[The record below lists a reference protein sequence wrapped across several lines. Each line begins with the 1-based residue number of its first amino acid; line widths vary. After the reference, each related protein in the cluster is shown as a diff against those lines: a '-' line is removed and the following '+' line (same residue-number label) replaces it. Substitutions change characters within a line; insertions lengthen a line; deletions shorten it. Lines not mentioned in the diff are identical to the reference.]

1 MPDYIGNI
9 EVPQIGV
16 SGTFPIIPDYPYGM
30 SHEFPI
36 AEHQFGSANTKIT
49 QRFLLG
55 NGARRFTIYKSQMRE
70 SDRIALR
77 NFWEN
82 QYGPYGAFTYNA
94 PNDDGNG
101 TTPILCRFA
110 NEPLSWEFLSDVISS
125 VGITLIEIPATSPS
139 YVLNQTVLRFP
150 SEALKT
156 ALLSQIQ
163 KLIPLV
169 KIQPRQP
176 GYPAIH
182 VSDRRATI
190 GSQLYLPR
198 LLEFAGIS
206 QGMSGESDQAQFTF
220 GNADRVMR
228 NLVNDVDL
236 IRASLEFSLFH
247 VGTGIKLDLWK
258 GEIVDWSMD
267 TGPEFHITAA
277 DGMYE
282 LTLPYPTR
290 KISRSCWK
298 CFNDTVSCPF
308 ATQST
313 GMDYGH
319 FPNASPAECD
329 KGYETSNGCL
339 AHGMKRY
346 FGGVIAQPQSVRI
359 KDNSTGVFG
368 YGRSKFTSTSVVSE
382 SIYDQVVPEIYT
394 DNEAYVDENGQYKV
408 GMPVNCK
415 IAAGR
420 EESDFYA
427 ALGIVGE
434 GPLEFTIG
442 NRTKTI
448 KLFGHEI
455 SYTIPN
461 TPMQLL
467 DGQHNHGYPGISG
480 LRYGPGTDP
489 AGPQDWFSIG
499 RVGSN
504 PQNWREATNG
514 TSIWQD
520 NFSAGLAF
528 LEIKRKDEKGIQL
541 SYPSEHTMEANILNG
556 MQGWV
561 WTAPGTRSQK
571 VLTNPVWIAVNML
584 LRARGLRFADEGTC
598 EQYFDVNAAIA
609 AAAVCDDIVDA
620 LIGSGE
626 ETQFKF
632 RGVVQEEKPL
642 RDWIQEI
649 LMNCLGYYTFAFGK
663 LKLGV
668 RVNSSVVEAFTEG
681 NILFQSLQ
689 LAPLKP
695 SFNHL
700 TANFADREFNFAANS
715 VCIYDIDHARLIGGN
730 TTPQFLKANVNL
742 SGTCSKSQAAR
753 IITTRLREELGG
765 ITPAQWKAA
774 RRLSFK
780 TTVLALNTEP
790 GMVCSMTHPDMPDGV
805 INGLPAPHYGEFR
818 VTGWKLNGDYS
829 IDIEGQTTVNEM
841 YDLVEGPKP
850 ADVPAGRVPTEL
862 PQWIFG
868 LVWHPDKL
876 HPIAGD
882 PLYPVNEGFFDLR
895 QQYSALADKSMQLK
909 LVIAGKLPVNDFT
922 PDIQPPRIG
931 SIISDA
937 TGGTIEG
944 DHNYFLAVCARNAE
958 GRYSPPSNIVAV
970 RPETG
975 SENKIVLSDI
985 QWPTGTFEGYD
996 VFIGIDDSRM
1006 TCHQMSGSGL
1016 PSTIEV
1022 AVPPARSTWS
1032 LPNPLFENLRIRI
1045 KRLSHSGVARIR
1057 VDSVATNTIVSRD
1070 AIGNDDWT
1078 GRELSLIVHQ
1088 EGLTT
1093 PVLNFHVS
1101 AFNQETG
1108 AFTVS
1113 PDPLAAGIG
1122 RGDVLAILAMPPG
1135 ECAETSIGDAG
1146 FANDQAPDGMTA
1158 GAEIG
1163 NLVRIIAGRGRGQV
1177 RRISDNTSTVIT
1189 IDSPWE
1195 IRPDATSRFIVEFP
1209 SWEHFAESNPSSNA
1223 NRNLETAIAAAVSH
1237 QISCDYLVQAVSRDA
1252 VGIESP
1258 DHLSPIRITHVDLEL
1273 LPNPPDQLLLA
1284 GFISG
1289 LRLIFTAAA
1298 KKWNQSI
1305 SSAEMRIKL
1314 VPAGQT
1320 LDYVDLRTVA
1330 EGGSFAHNGTTQFIV
1345 NLAANWI
1352 GVSHQLFYGT
1362 NTGRYYWAVRFKN
1375 SAGWSVWSD
1384 GNNAP
1389 QFVKDYVDTDGETFS
1404 DAGPPEDW
1412 TVTIQPGPQPET
1424 AVVVASRPLINGK
1437 RILSVRFQLL
1447 NTAGVASPPA
1457 PWLDLDDN
1465 TGPAITRYDG
1475 SAIDHIW
1482 DPATAT
1488 ITKASGDFG
1497 DAAIHGGMIIMD
1509 VRKGQFDTKHV
1520 RWIGISASQ
1529 ISGNTITGIIAANPA
1544 FAPEENGTY
1553 TQIRLKIVRPPWEWN
1568 TDGYLAQAGTN
1579 TKDLWDN
1586 PTRGDLA
1593 SPSFQSDPFIIPAGV
1608 NFTDLQ
1614 ARVWFWTDYGFSD
1627 DDIHS
1632 DCPPPEQ
1639 QSGAWAV
1646 ALQNQEPV
1654 QTDAGLGNFFTLTLT
1669 ENRTLANVANAKHM
1683 QPLAWLIRQDATGGH
1698 TLAFGNKFKYQGSD
1712 PAGALT
1718 LNTDPNARN
1727 YIGAVYNAVDDVIDI
1742 LAFDPYFTES
1752 SGGVPTT
1759 RAINTTA
1766 PLAGGGNLS
1775 ADRTLSIPKATS
1787 SADGYLDKSDWVAFN
1802 SKEPALTKGSL
1813 TAASPL
1819 QIDQERQVI
1828 GGPAVI
1834 SLSTAYVPRERLTAN
1849 RTYYVRTDG
1858 NDSNSGL
1865 VDSAAGAFL
1874 TIQAAVNAYQSLDCN
1889 GYNVTIQV
1897 AAGTYTNPVSI
1908 TFRLGAG
1915 NLYLLGDL
1923 TTPSNVVLSTT
1934 TTSITVGGH
1943 PPGSLVYIRGFKL
1956 QSSNESAMLAY
1967 CGSNVSIG
1975 NLDFGPASAGF
1986 GVYVSAGAFVRPV
1999 ANYTISGSCQ
2009 AHILAAR
2016 GGGVM
2021 NPGSAITVTLTG
2033 TPNFGQAFAVATE
2046 ASVAR
2051 IYNITFSGSA
2061 TGKRYEAT
2069 LNGVLNVAGNGTNY
2083 LPGNSAGTTA
2093 TGGQYI

>member
-1 MPDYIGNI
+1 MANNIHNDPSCVAAYFGNRSLTQDYSGKGNHLTNVGVTWDNGAKFIRAEGDYLYRPAASLSEGFPGTPGYTDLALYCEFTLASLPDVNLSYFMLAKRDVAANQQSWDIRYKAAADGSYNLLFDLGYNSGASYEIKSLHTGTLSVGTRYGIAFYFDDSTKGYYGKLYNITAGTVVAETSTGLTTTNNMSPTDAAFTLGCYLNIGVANDFFDGTIHKLYVFNAPKTEADFDAMAAGTYGADYIGN
-9 EVPQIGV
+9 VPLPYEEP
-16 SGTFPIIPDYPYGM
+16 SGEFPIIPDYPYGM

-36 AEHQFGSANTKIT
+36 AEHQFGSANAKIT

-82 QYGPYGAFTYNA
+82 QYGPYGAFIYKA
-94 PNDDGNG
+94 PNDDGSG

-125 VGITLIEIPATSPS
+125 VGITLIEIPVTSPS
-139 YVLNQTVLRFP
+139 YALNQTVLRFP

-156 ALLSQIQ
+156 ALLSQVQ

-169 KIQPRQP
+169 RIQPRQP

-182 VSDRRATI
+182 ISDRRCTI

-198 LLEFAGIS
+198 LLEFSGIS

-247 VGTGIKLDLWK
+247 IGTGIKLDLWK

-319 FPNASPAECD
+319 FPNASPADCD
-329 KGYETSNGCL
+329 KGYDTPNGCL

-368 YGRSKFTSTSVVSE
+368 YGRSKFTSTSIVSE

-504 PQNWREATNG
+504 PQNWREATDG
-514 TSIWQD
+514 TSVWQD

-584 LRARGLRFADEGTC
+584 LRARGLRFADEAAC

-609 AAAVCDDIVDA
+609 AAAVCDDTVDA
-620 LIGSGE
+620 LIGGGE

-715 VCIYDIDHARLIGGN
+715 VCIYDIDHARLIGGS
-730 TTPQFLKANVNL
+730 TAPQFLKANVNL

-790 GMVCSMTHPDMPDGV
+790 GMVCSMTHPDMPDGE

-829 IDIEGQTTVNEM
+829 IDIEGQTTVDEM
-841 YDLVEGPKP
+841 YNLVDGPKP
-850 ADVPAGRVPTEL
+850 AAVIASPVPTERV
-862 PQWIFG
+862 QRTFG
-868 LVWHPDKL
+868 LAWHPDMEI
-876 HPIAGD
+876 PISGD
-882 PLYPVNEGFFDLR
+882 PIYAPGEKTF
-895 QQYSALADKSMQLK
+895 ALSQHLEQAADDTSQLQ
-909 LVIAGKLPVNDFT
+909 LVISGRLPVNDFSS
-922 PDIQPPRIG
+922 DGQPKIG
-931 SIISDA
+931 SCTSTA

-944 DHNYFLAVCARNAE
+944 NRDYFFALCARDAN
-958 GRYSPPSNIVAV
+958 GKFSLPSNVVAV
-970 RPETG
+970 RPAAG
-975 SENKIVLSDI
+975 STNAVSLSDI
-985 QWPTGTFEGYD
+985 TWPAGTYAGYDLFGAADHQQAMCHLATFTGTLPTSIS
-996 VFIGIDDSRM
+996 VTAPLSRNTYSM
-1006 TCHQMSGSGL
+1006 
-1016 PSTIEV
+1016 
-1022 AVPPARSTWS
+1022 
-1032 LPNPLFENLRIRI
+1032 PNPIFRHLRLKAKKIAYV
-1045 KRLSHSGVARIR
+1045 GVARIT
-1057 VDSVATNTIVSRD
+1057 VTGVSANTITSSN
-1070 AIGNDDWT
+1070 AIGADDWT
-1078 GRELSLIVHQ
+1078 GRDLMLVYRKGSDNVPLR
-1088 EGLTT
+1088 
-1093 PVLNFHVS
+1093 NFHCT
-1101 AFNQETG
+1101 AFSSSTG

-1113 PDPLAAGIG
+1113 PNPVAAGIG
-1122 RGDVLAILAMPPG
+1122 VGDILAILAMPPT
-1135 ECAETSIGDAG
+1135 ECGSTSISAAKFITGTHPAGITVDA
-1146 FANDQAPDGMTA
+1146 M
-1158 GAEIG
+1158 IG
-1163 NLVRIIAGRGRGQV
+1163 NLVRIIAGTGRGQV
-1177 RRISDNTSTVIT
+1177 RRVSDNTATVLT

-1195 IRPDATSRFIVEFP
+1195 ICPDETSRFIIEHP
-1209 SWEHFAESNPSSNA
+1209 TWEHFAETNYTKNA
-1223 NRNLETAIAAAVSH
+1223 DRSLVAELAVTVAN
-1237 QISCDYLVQAVSRDA
+1237 QMDCDFLVQVCAVDTA
-1252 VGIESP
+1252 GMESP
-1258 DHLSPIRITHVDLEL
+1258 DELSPVRICYV
-1273 LPNPPDQLLLA
+1273 NPITGNPSGA
-1284 GFISG
+1284 SG
-1289 LRLIFTAAA
+1289 LEILTRRHDPTIPPFGLSFSFLPDNDNGAPIEGVSVVLSPGLPAHGPCQIEREKYLEKIYESGTCRVTKGSREVAVTRSASDLVVGKVFLIYSDDVSPDSDLDGNIVESEGVNRICLTRPFA
-1298 KKWNQSI
+1298 KSGTF
-1305 SSAEMRIKL
+1305 R
-1314 VPAGQT
+1314 
-1320 LDYVDLRTVA
+1320 YVIIEPWWPPNDTPNILFQYFPIEDIVA
-1330 EGGSFAHNGTTQFIV
+1330 LAKNGTKLAV
-1345 NLAANWI
+1345 NGWADAGGRWRTPTILAPA
-1352 GVSHQLFYGT
+1352 
-1362 NTGRYYWAVRFKN
+1362 GRYYATVISRN
-1375 SAGWSVWSD
+1375 RYGLGTRIVSSD
-1384 GNNAP
+1384 PITVTYDGT
-1389 QFVKDYVDTDGETFS
+1389 VTDDTDNPSGCSNLQILTH
-1404 DAGPPEDW
+1404 ED
-1412 TVTIQPGPQPET
+1412 
-1424 AVVVASRPLINGK
+1424 
-1437 RILSVRFQLL
+1437 
-1447 NTAGVASPPA
+1447 
-1457 PWLDLDDN
+1457 D
-1465 TGPAITRYDG
+1465 
-1475 SAIDHIW
+1475 
-1482 DPATAT
+1482 AT
-1488 ITKASGDFG
+1488 IPRGCMAFRFNRDSQNYHSIFAVEIAMGIDPPLCGPYPSQIAAHPELVLASGT
-1497 DAAIHGGMIIMD
+1497 GMI
-1509 VRKGQFDTKHV
+1509 VRAGNVF
-1520 RWIGISASQ
+1520 INYGIS
-1529 ISGNTITGIIAANPA
+1529 
-1544 FAPEENGTY
+1544 
-1553 TQIRLKIVRPPWEWN
+1553 
-1568 TDGYLAQAGTN
+1568 
-1579 TKDLWDN
+1579 
-1586 PTRGDLA
+1586 
-1593 SPSFQSDPFIIPAGV
+1593 SP
-1608 NFTDLQ
+1608 
-1614 ARVWFWTDYGFSD
+1614 
-1627 DDIHS
+1627 
-1632 DCPPPEQ
+1632 
-1639 QSGAWAV
+1639 
-1646 ALQNQEPV
+1646 
-1654 QTDAGLGNFFTLTLT
+1654 
-1669 ENRTLANVANAKHM
+1669 
-1683 QPLAWLIRQDATGGH
+1683 
-1698 TLAFGNKFKYQGSD
+1698 
-1712 PAGALT
+1712 
-1718 LNTDPNARN
+1718 
-1727 YIGAVYNAVDDVIDI
+1727 
-1742 LAFDPYFTES
+1742 
-1752 SGGVPTT
+1752 
-1759 RAINTTA
+1759 
-1766 PLAGGGNLS
+1766 
-1775 ADRTLSIPKATS
+1775 
-1787 SADGYLDKSDWVAFN
+1787 
-1802 SKEPALTKGSL
+1802 
-1813 TAASPL
+1813 
-1819 QIDQERQVI
+1819 
-1828 GGPAVI
+1828 
-1834 SLSTAYVPRERLTAN
+1834 
-1849 RTYYVRTDG
+1849 
-1858 NDSNSGL
+1858 
-1865 VDSAAGAFL
+1865 
-1874 TIQAAVNAYQSLDCN
+1874 
-1889 GYNVTIQV
+1889 
-1897 AAGTYTNPVSI
+1897 
-1908 TFRLGAG
+1908 
-1915 NLYLLGDL
+1915 
-1923 TTPSNVVLSTT
+1923 
-1934 TTSITVGGH
+1934 
-1943 PPGSLVYIRGFKL
+1943 PPGSLNGKVLLIIDEDKTFDGNIIKTHAAEYLELTKAFYF
-1956 QSSNESAMLAY
+1956 SNPKDENGDPIPFDWVVLEPWWPLNPWERTFWVPQDFQISDVEEPVWQTIPVPLFEGENLYAEAY
-1967 CGSNVSIG
+1967 SKNIWGVSI
-1975 NLDFGPASAGF
+1975 
-1986 GVYVSAGAFVRPV
+1986 
-1999 ANYTISGSCQ
+1999 
-2009 AHILAAR
+2009 
-2016 GGGVM
+2016 
-2021 NPGSAITVTLTG
+2021 
-2033 TPNFGQAFAVATE
+2033 
-2046 ASVAR
+2046 
-2051 IYNITFSGSA
+2051 
-2061 TGKRYEAT
+2061 
-2069 LNGVLNVAGNGTNY
+2069 
-2083 LPGNSAGTTA
+2083 
-2093 TGGQYI
+2093 